1 MVDHVATV
9 RDADMRSA
17 TYTMKEIVAFAMTSE
32 RLEHGEGELKTF
44 KRLAM
49 FKFYQKYL
57 ELVKEQS
64 DRSPAKTEAYV
75 KVHDTD
81 A

>member
-1 MVDHVATV
+1 M
-9 RDADMRSA
+9 DMRDA

-32 RLEHGEGELKTF
+32 RLEHGEEELKTF

-57 ELVKEQS
+57 ELVKEHQ
-64 DRSPAKTEAYV
+64 DRSPSKTEAHV
-75 KVHDTD
+75 KV
-81 A
+81 